1 MSLAK
6 SMEILKIRES
16 PLQNQWKLSKNANA
30 LRKNYMFMNSESGGG
45 GITKKTKH
53 LKKTA
58 PGSEFVKIWMLLC
71 SRHSAML
78 TSVIDDYK
86 GARVC
91 LLFPLILP
99 RESGY
104 LEDVH

>member
-1 MSLAK
+1 
-6 SMEILKIRES
+6 
-16 PLQNQWKLSKNANA
+16 
-30 LRKNYMFMNSESGGG
+30 
-45 GITKKTKH
+45 
-53 LKKTA
+53 
-58 PGSEFVKIWMLLC
+58 
-71 SRHSAML
+71 ML